1 MRVRLSRCG
10 RRSLIEPRYCYVAE
24 TGHRPLPVRVERVE
38 VVEFPQRLELEPC
51 TSDDWELV
59 ELHAGYLEEELLRQV
74 RRGTTRV
81 CCPFSQVCMLL

>member
-1 MRVRLSRCG
+1 
-10 RRSLIEPRYCYVAE
+10 
-24 TGHRPLPVRVERVE
+24 VRVERVE

-81 CCPFSQVCMLL
+81 CCPFSQVCMM